1 MTTGREA
8 EGPRGAE
15 VARRAERPRGA
26 DVSRITEGPRAGV
39 PSYRREFDMDA
50 LRRIRLS
57 VVMPVYNE
65 AATVATAIRRLR
77 AVPLSTELVCVDDG
91 SKDGTCDVLGRL
103 RDEGL
108 IDQLILQPVNGG
120 KGSAVRAG
128 IQAASGEVIVIQDAD
143 LEYDPA
149 DLPQLLLPI
158 ADGRADA
165 VFGSRFLGGPHRVL
179 YFWHSVGN
187 GVLTLISN
195 MFTDLNL
202 TDMETCYKMARA
214 DLLKSL
220 PLRSHR
226 FGIEPEL
233 TARLAQARA
242 RIYEVPISY
251 DGRTYAEGKKINWQD
266 GVAAFWHIFRAN
278 LLDPRAPVYQRA
290 PAARPAVPPPSAP
303 ASPSTQGQLASERR

>member
-1 MTTGREA
+1 MYQ
-8 EGPRGAE
+8 
-15 VARRAERPRGA
+15 RAL
-26 DVSRITEGPRAGV
+26 IT
-39 PSYRREFDMDA
+39 DT
-50 LRRIRLS
+50 LRQIRLS

-65 AATVATAIRRLR
+65 AATVAMSIARLR
-77 AVPLSTELVCVDDG
+77 AVPLNIELVCVDDG
-91 SKDGTCDVLGRL
+91 SKDGTRDVLARL
-103 RDEGL
+103 KDEGL
-108 IDQLILQPVNGG
+108 IQQLILQPVNGG
-120 KGSAVRAG
+120 KGSAVRTG
-128 IQAASGEVIVIQDAD
+128 IQAATGEVIVIQDAD

-149 DLPQLLLPI
+149 DLPALLWPI
-158 ADGRADA
+158 AEGRADA

-202 TDMETCYKMARA
+202 TDMETCYKMSRA

-220 PLRSHR
+220 PLKTNR

-251 DGRTYAEGKKINWQD
+251 DGRTYAEGKKINWRD
-266 GVAAFWHIFRAN
+266 GVAAFWHIFRSN
-278 LLDPRAPVYQRA
+278 VLDKKAPIYKRTASVTGGRS
-290 PAARPAVPPPSAP
+290 VSAP
-303 ASPSTQGQLASERR
+303 EEARLVAGRHT